1 MRVSLRIAGVNSRVA
16 WITAC
21 LVFGLSSA
29 NGFAD
34 MAESSLQNATDSA
47 ATHLFLLNPAIVKPS
62 GTKAS
67 ALAIRNT
74 KKTTLK
80 QEADG
85 GDNIESTTNDDYFVL
100 GLGADLGAGA
110 GLALSHQ
117 ALYRKVDTNLA
128 SRGSQPN
135 LVETHKV
142 QHTAAK
148 IFIELTDQIRA
159 GVAIRYM
166 FSDSSILGDP
176 FIGQTALTRYKTTL
190 FGYGSGFAAN
200 YGDATFAYTYFPPLR
215 GKSEIY
221 GEEFIVVEPG
231 EIAANAAYKFNSLWT
246 LGVLA
251 KRWINEIDDRAAG
264 TTDASN
270 QTNISL
276 MGLDPDQYLIPK
288 QLMMI
293 GGDFEFSKALTFK
306 VSVGQE
312 QAGFNFRDYV
322 RYNRIDVR
330 QRSTQDENIKYNRAR
345 AVVRFI
351 NNNIEL
357 NAGIGLF
364 QRKFSFPE
372 AMNSGEYESGG
383 KELSASVG
391 MKI

>member
-1 MRVSLRIAGVNSRVA
+1 MRERLQTLKTMSRTLFVCFIAG
-16 WITAC
+16 
-21 LVFGLSSA
+21 FYSA
-29 NGFAD
+29 NAVAEMG
-34 MAESSLQNATDSA
+34 ESSLQNATDSS
-47 ATHLFLLNPAIVKPS
+47 ATHLFLLNPAIVKPA
-62 GTKAS
+62 GTKAGAF
-67 ALAIRNT
+67 ALRDT

-85 GDNIESTTNDDYFVL
+85 GDNIESNTNDDYFVVAA
-100 GLGADLGAGA
+100 GADLGAGA
-110 GLALSHQ
+110 GLGISHQ

-128 SRGSQPN
+128 SRNGQPD
-135 LVETHKV
+135 LVETHKI

-148 IFIELTDQIRA
+148 LFIELTDQLRA
-159 GVAIRYM
+159 GVAIRYL
-166 FSDSSILGDP
+166 FRDSSILGDP
-176 FIGQTALTRYKTTL
+176 FIGQAALTRYKTTL

-231 EIAANAAYKFNSLWT
+231 EIAANVAYKLNTPLT
-246 LGVLA
+246 IGLLA

-264 TTDASN
+264 TTDESN

-288 QLMMI
+288 QLLMI
-293 GGDFEFSKALTFK
+293 GGDFELTKALTLK
-306 VSVGQE
+306 VSLGQE

-330 QRSTQDENIKYNRAR
+330 QRGTQDENIQYNRVR
-345 AVVRFI
+345 GVVRFV
-351 NNNIEL
+351 NNNLEF
-357 NAGIGLF
+357 NAGVGLF
-364 QRKFSFPE
+364 QRKFNFPE
-372 AMNSGEYESGG
+372 SMNSGEYESGG
-383 KELSASVG
+383 KELSVSIG